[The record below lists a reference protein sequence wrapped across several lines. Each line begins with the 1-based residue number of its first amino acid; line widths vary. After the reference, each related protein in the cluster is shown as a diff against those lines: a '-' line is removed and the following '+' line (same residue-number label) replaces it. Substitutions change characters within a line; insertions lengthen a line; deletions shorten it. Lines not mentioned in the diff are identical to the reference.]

1 MNKKATF
8 TPILLALT
16 LCCFTYALAFLVKQS
31 NFLEIISLYTGFFV
45 TYMYIFKGIDATEN
59 RINTLHFWIFVG
71 IFLRFIV
78 VFSFPNLS
86 DDVYRFIWDG
96 TLINAGIH
104 PFQFTPTQ
112 LIENPTIHLPTLLRD
127 IYPHLNSPNYFSVY
141 PPVCQVV
148 FTGATWLFPTNIYAS
163 AVAMKLFL
171 FACEVGSI
179 FLLKELL
186 PENLKKNLLLY
197 ALNPLII
204 IELCGNLHF
213 EAAMVFGLLLCLYF
227 LKSSI
232 SNLFFAAFA
241 LVFSVASKLLTLL
254 FLLFFLRYLGWKRG
268 FLFCGIVILGVALSF
283 LPMFDAVFIENFSKS
298 LNLYFRQF
306 EFNSSLYYL
315 TKQMVLVTLDYN
327 ATLRIGGFFSILVV
341 IFVFSLTIYT
351 KKIDFYRLCALFLWA
366 NCGYLLVAST
376 VHPWYL
382 AMPLVLSCFTQWRF
396 MVVWS
401 AMVVLSYSSYHFSS
415 EMARIACVGMEYV
428 IVFGFL
434 LLKDQK
440 YNKITH
446 L

>member
-8 TPILLALT
+8 TPILLAIM
-16 LCCFTYALAFLVKQS
+16 LCYLTYALSFLVKQS
-31 NFLEIISLYTGFFV
+31 DFLEIISLYTGFFV
-45 TYMYIFKGIDATEN
+45 TYIYIFKRIDATEN
-59 RINTLHFWIFVG
+59 RIDTLHFWIFVG

-78 VFSFPNLS
+78 IFSFPNLS

-112 LIENPTIHLPTLLRD
+112 LIENSTIHLPTLLRD

-197 ALNPLII
+197 VLNPLII

-213 EAAMVFGLLLCLYF
+213 EAAMIFGLLLCLYF

-254 FLLFFLRYLGWKRG
+254 SLPFFLRYLGWKRG

-306 EFNSSLYYL
+306 EFNSSVYYL

-341 IFVFSLTIYT
+341 IFVISLTILT
-351 KKIDFYRLCALFLWA
+351 KKMDFHRLCELFLWA
-366 NCGYLLVAST
+366 NFVYLLVAST

-382 AMPLVLSCFTQWRF
+382 AMPLVLSCFTHWRF

-401 AMVVLSYSSYHFSS
+401 AMAVLSYSRYFFSS
-415 EMARIACVGMEYV
+415 EMAHLACVGVEYV
-428 IVFGFL
+428 VVFGVL
-434 LLKDQK
+434 LLEKRQWRD
-440 YNKITH
+440 IIH
-446 L
+446 S